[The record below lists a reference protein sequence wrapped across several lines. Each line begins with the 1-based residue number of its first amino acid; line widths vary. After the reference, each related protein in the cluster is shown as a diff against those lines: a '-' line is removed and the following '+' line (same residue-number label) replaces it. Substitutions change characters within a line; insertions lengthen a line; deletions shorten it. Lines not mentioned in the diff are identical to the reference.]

1 MKKHVLTLMI
11 VFSSV
16 LIFAQ
21 SAADYIEVQRS
32 ALKTEKKA
40 IVADA
45 MTFSDAESQAFWPL
59 YNEYNEKMYA
69 QNTQIYDMIVD
80 YATNY
85 ETMSDEKAIELWT
98 KREKIT
104 AELLSLEKEYF
115 KKFQK
120 ILPGKTVVKYFQV
133 ENKIS
138 MIINA
143 ELADLIPLVK

>member
-1 MKKHVLTLMI
+1 MKKNVLTLMM

-21 SAADYIEVQRS
+21 SATDYIEVQRT
-32 ALKTEKKA
+32 ALKAEKKA
-40 IVADA
+40 VVADA
-45 MTFSDAESQAFWPL
+45 MAFTDAESEVFWPL
-59 YNEYNEKMYA
+59 YNEYNEKTYA
-69 QNTQIYDMIVD
+69 QNSQLFNVIVD

-85 ETMSDEKAIELWT
+85 QTMTDEKALELWT
-98 KREKIT
+98 TKEKID
-104 AELLSLEKEYF
+104 AELSSLEKEYF

-133 ENKIS
+133 ESKIS
-138 MIINA
+138 MMINA